1 MYLRAMVQVRK
12 NFLWLW
18 LIFIGVLSISCNEP
32 DEVGLGVQPTG
43 DQPGVITRDIDG
55 LTTYTEKED
64 SLISSSK
71 ASPLFLGSINDNETG
86 ITAASFYAQVRLGST
101 VLANTF
107 NGITTPDS
115 VFLTLGYIKDGIY
128 GDTNSVHHISVYQIN
143 QEMKDTLHYSTEDFS
158 ILKMLGHIDII
169 PKVNDSVNINGI
181 NKAPHLRIP
190 LDTAVGGSFMR
201 ELINHNGEDFYKNYF
216 QGIYVV
222 DSSDGTGSIVSFAAS
237 SAFHRMV
244 IYYHDT
250 SSKTFELEING
261 NSVRSLRFKHEY
273 CNSYGVSPQVCN
285 PVFPTMN
292 HDTVYVQSLAGLKTK
307 IMLPDWN
314 QVFNYKKVSINR
326 ADLILTI
333 KDGTDGGLF
342 KPHENLLL
350 VASDSAGKEVL
361 TIDFF
366 ELGGTYSSTDK
377 QYKLNLTRHLQRILN
392 GNVKDYGLY
401 IIAGGST
408 SNARRTI
415 LNGGL
420 SMKINITYTQ
430 QNN

>member
-1 MYLRAMVQVRK
+1 
-12 NFLWLW
+12 
-18 LIFIGVLSISCNEP
+18 
-32 DEVGLGVQPTG
+32 
-43 DQPGVITRDIDG
+43 
-55 LTTYTEKED
+55 
-64 SLISSSK
+64 
-71 ASPLFLGSINDNETG
+71 
-86 ITAASFYAQVRLGST
+86 
-101 VLANTF
+101 
-107 NGITTPDS
+107 
-115 VFLTLGYIKDGIY
+115 
-128 GDTNSVHHISVYQIN
+128 
-143 QEMKDTLHYSTEDFS
+143 
-158 ILKMLGHIDII
+158 
-169 PKVNDSVNINGI
+169 
-181 NKAPHLRIP
+181 
-190 LDTAVGGSFMR
+190 
-201 ELINHNGEDFYKNYF
+201 
-216 QGIYVV
+216 
-222 DSSDGTGSIVSFAAS
+222 
-237 SAFHRMV
+237 MV

-415 LNGGL
+415 LNGGS